1 MDKLLRKQNLSDTAS
16 RKLNMDQMK
25 SEQLLQDK
33 KQRFEENEARRK
45 IRSEEKD
52 LRTKQLAVEASR
64 KNEIRIK
71 IRDVEMVRKSFM
83 QLLCYCLIILHV

>member
-1 MDKLLRKQNLSDTAS
+1 
-16 RKLNMDQMK
+16 MDQMK

-71 IRDVEMVRKSFM
+71 IRDVEKVRNSFM
-83 QLLCYCLIILHV
+83 LLCYCLFALHF